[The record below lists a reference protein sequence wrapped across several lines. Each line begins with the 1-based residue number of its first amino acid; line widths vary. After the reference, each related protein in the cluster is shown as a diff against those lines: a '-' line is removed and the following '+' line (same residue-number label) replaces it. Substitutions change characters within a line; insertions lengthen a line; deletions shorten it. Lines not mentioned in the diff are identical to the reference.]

1 MYSSFKKGNI
11 LFKLGQSWQDKV
23 KAIRTELRELNV
35 DGIVITALDEIAWLL
50 NLRGNDI
57 SYSPVF
63 KSYAYV
69 SQSQVV
75 LFVDQNKFKLA
86 NTKIRQHL
94 NELNTVNCKGNG
106 RELCVEYI

>member
-1 MYSSFKKGNI
+1 M
-11 LFKLGQSWQDKV
+11 
-23 KAIRTELRELNV
+23 

-57 SYSPVF
+57 AYSPVF
-63 KSYAYV
+63 KSYVYV

-86 NTKIRQHL
+86 NTKIRRHL
-94 NELNTVNCKGNG
+94 SELNTDNCKGNG
-106 RELCVEYI
+106 RELCVEYTYTKPIIIVLLLRNIIQDKCQREARRK